1 LQAFQHQARV
11 GLGRTDP
18 AIAALLIESAQ
29 RILEA
34 VECSAGMIISGV
46 GCHDGGDQDGHHG
59 GKADGKHG
67 KGNSHP
73 NQRGK

>member
-1 LQAFQHQARV
+1 
-11 GLGRTDP
+11 
-18 AIAALLIESAQ
+18 
-29 RILEA
+29 
-34 VECSAGMIISGV
+34 MIISGV
-46 GCHDGGDQDGHHG
+46 GCHDGGDQDEHHG

>member
-1 LQAFQHQARV
+1 
-11 GLGRTDP
+11 
-18 AIAALLIESAQ
+18 
-29 RILEA
+29 
-34 VECSAGMIISGV
+34 MIISGV